1 MSTIQSLIRRF
12 NANNNYYKSTRYNE
26 TETRREFI
34 DPFFKLLGWDIDNSR
49 GVNPRLR
56 EVMPENYQGDAGRPD
71 YSFTLSGVSKFFV
84 EAKKPFVRIVTDME
98 SIFQARSYGW
108 SAGHLIVVLT
118 NFEYLLIYD
127 CTIPPN
133 ISDNPN
139 KALLKKYHYTEYEEK
154 FDEIKSFI
162 SRETVYSGQF
172 ERQFEPLLH
181 TGARL
186 SVDEYFLKQIN
197 SWRVRLANYLHK
209 AQPTQSLAFINDITQ
224 TFINQMVFLRIC
236 EDRNLPLYH
245 NLQKSLEDVTELKLS
260 LQKIFEEADR
270 KYNSGLFNGD
280 YIIFDLSNDIIMD
293 MIKNLYY
300 PQSPYAFNVIESN
313 LLGQI
318 YEMFLCERLILRN
331 GRVELS
337 QKVENLNRDI
347 VTTPV
352 EIVKQMVQKALEP
365 KISGKAPEEILRIRI
380 ADIACGSGI
389 FLVEVFE
396 YLIQYYIHWYMENNP
411 SHLIPCGNGHFN
423 IPFEEKRNILTHC
436 IYGVD
441 IDPNAVE
448 VAKFSLLLKL
458 LENETTPSLGDG
470 MSLLPNLDN
479 NIKAGNS
486 LVDFRS
492 LRVQSISR
500 ETLEKIFPFDWQFAN
515 GVNSFDVI
523 IGNPPYV
530 TTEDMINL
538 LPREEFAIYKKYKV
552 AYKQFD
558 KYFVFIER
566 GFKKLNDDGI
576 LCFIVPNKFTNNK
589 SGEKLRELFGK
600 YVYEFIDF
608 GAAQIFKDRTIYSSI
623 LVLRKTRQQYFIL
636 EKVTD
641 LQEWWAKQEAPCA
654 EFERVRL
661 NTDILTKNAWMLV
674 TDRRKADLIAKLYKN
689 SIHMKKVADPINGI
703 QTSAER
709 PRPIYWFSTSEI
721 SRETDDYYE
730 IRRDGKAY
738 KIEKAILKPF
748 FKPTVRDER
757 NISTFDL
764 IQTNKWIIFPYN
776 EEGELYNPEEMASCF
791 GNTWKYLNDNYERLI
806 PKQISGR
813 KGDRDV
819 PHATAETWYH
829 YGRIQHLTSFINTPK
844 IIVRVL
850 HDRQRSLYAYDEND
864 ILIAAGGTAGYC
876 AIKKLNGGYELEY
889 ILAILDHP
897 AIEWLCSILGSD
909 FRGNFYS
916 TGTYILDILPVRKI
930 DLRNQQQSEAYYRI
944 INAARRIH
952 TINKELLDRNL
963 AAKQKILL
971 LNEKVMLRTSIR
983 NEITALYDIEGYED
997 IIG

>member
-1 MSTIQSLIRRF
+1 
-12 NANNNYYKSTRYNE
+12 
-26 TETRREFI
+26 
-34 DPFFKLLGWDIDNSR
+34 LLGWDIDNSR

-352 EIVKQMVQKALEP
+352 EIVKQMVQKAFEP
-365 KISGKAPEEILRIRI
+365 KISGSSRRNFKNSNCRY
-380 ADIACGSGI
+380 CMW
-389 FLVEVFE
+389 F
-396 YLIQYYIHWYMENNP
+396 W
-411 SHLIPCGNGHFN
+411 N
-423 IPFEEKRNILTHC
+423 IP
-436 IYGVD
+436 G
-441 IDPNAVE
+441 
-448 VAKFSLLLKL
+448 
-458 LENETTPSLGDG
+458 
-470 MSLLPNLDN
+470 
-479 NIKAGNS
+479 
-486 LVDFRS
+486 RS
-492 LRVQSISR
+492 I
-500 ETLEKIFPFDWQFAN
+500 
-515 GVNSFDVI
+515 
-523 IGNPPYV
+523 
-530 TTEDMINL
+530 
-538 LPREEFAIYKKYKV
+538 
-552 AYKQFD
+552 
-558 KYFVFIER
+558 
-566 GFKKLNDDGI
+566 
-576 LCFIVPNKFTNNK
+576 
-589 SGEKLRELFGK
+589 
-600 YVYEFIDF
+600 
-608 GAAQIFKDRTIYSSI
+608 
-623 LVLRKTRQQYFIL
+623 
-636 EKVTD
+636 
-641 LQEWWAKQEAPCA
+641 
-654 EFERVRL
+654 
-661 NTDILTKNAWMLV
+661 
-674 TDRRKADLIAKLYKN
+674 
-689 SIHMKKVADPINGI
+689 
-703 QTSAER
+703 
-709 PRPIYWFSTSEI
+709 
-721 SRETDDYYE
+721 
-730 IRRDGKAY
+730 
-738 KIEKAILKPF
+738 
-748 FKPTVRDER
+748 
-757 NISTFDL
+757 
-764 IQTNKWIIFPYN
+764 
-776 EEGELYNPEEMASCF
+776 
-791 GNTWKYLNDNYERLI
+791 
-806 PKQISGR
+806 
-813 KGDRDV
+813 
-819 PHATAETWYH
+819 
-829 YGRIQHLTSFINTPK
+829 
-844 IIVRVL
+844 
-850 HDRQRSLYAYDEND
+850 
-864 ILIAAGGTAGYC
+864 
-876 AIKKLNGGYELEY
+876 
-889 ILAILDHP
+889 
-897 AIEWLCSILGSD
+897 
-909 FRGNFYS
+909 
-916 TGTYILDILPVRKI
+916 
-930 DLRNQQQSEAYYRI
+930 
-944 INAARRIH
+944 
-952 TINKELLDRNL
+952 
-963 AAKQKILL
+963 
-971 LNEKVMLRTSIR
+971 
-983 NEITALYDIEGYED
+983 
-997 IIG
+997 